1 MSTSTTSFRVIREPS
16 GQHGASTRRRP
27 DPRWLLTALAFP
39 PAGYIG
45 HLVGGPVDAP
55 AAAAIGGLITGA
67 AIGAAQWVLL
77 RRAGISM
84 WWVTATALGL
94 GVGLAAGA
102 ALVSYET
109 DLGSLVAMGV
119 VSGLGVGMAQARM
132 LKGYRRQVAWSL
144 LTSGVWALGWT
155 VSTSIG
161 VSVEE
166 QFVVFGISG
175 ALASAAVQSSF
186 VRSFVPTQV
195 PS

>member
-1 MSTSTTSFRVIREPS
+1 
-16 GQHGASTRRRP
+16 
-27 DPRWLLTALAFP
+27 
-39 PAGYIG
+39 
-45 HLVGGPVDAP
+45 
-55 AAAAIGGLITGA
+55 
-67 AIGAAQWVLL
+67 
-77 RRAGISM
+77 M
-84 WWVTATALGL
+84 WWVAATALGL
-94 GVGLAAGA
+94 AAGLAAGA

-109 DLGSLVAMGV
+109 NLGSLLAMGL